1 MKPLNSVKIVEDFW
15 TAVWKARNP
24 AAIDDF
30 VVDDFLITTG
40 GVDIRSKQKFKEWAS
55 AFMAKNNDLHFEVLE
70 TFQNGDGS
78 RVASEVALHGEQ
90 QRPAGH
96 PGRSQTR
103 FIYGHGGLGRGRRRK
118 ALP

>member
-1 MKPLNSVKIVEDFW
+1 MNPSNSVKIVEDFW

-30 VVDDFLITTG
+30 VVDEFVITTG

-55 AFMAKNNDLHFEVLE
+55 AFMEKISDL
-70 TFQNGDGS
+70 QWKP
-78 RVASEVALHGEQ
+78 RCIEVAYHGEE
-90 QRPAGH
+90 QRSAGH
-96 PGRSQTR
+96 PGRSEAH
-103 FIYGHGGLGRGRRRK
+103 FICGHGGMGRARRRK